1 MAKEN
6 IVSLKKTKYN
16 ILLVEDNRV
25 NQALIKAFLNKY
37 HHHTDIANNGVEAL
51 HMIKQRPYDL
61 ILMDIQMPEMDGL
74 EATSHIRAM
83 ADPTCDIP
91 IIAVTANALN
101 IEKQAY
107 LDAGMNG
114 FLAKPVQQADLM
126 QIIDDVMAE
135 HIKKMAQNSVKAL

>member
-1 MAKEN
+1 MATEN
-6 IVSLKKTKYN
+6 IISLKKTIYN

-37 HHHTDIANNGVEAL
+37 NHNTDIANNGIEAL

-61 ILMDIQMPEMDGL
+61 VLMDIQMPKMDGL

-83 ADPTCDIP
+83 AAPICDTP
-91 IIAVTANALN
+91 IIAVSANALN

-114 FLAKPVQQADLM
+114 FLAKPVRQVDLM
-126 QIIDDVMAE
+126 KMIDDVMAE
-135 HIKKMAQNSVKAL
+135 HDKKMAKNLVKVL